1 MTNKFV
7 GITLLGIIGHSQA
20 LQDIQRHNNNE
31 RIISIFETSRSVV
44 NSYMGDE
51 LII

>member
-1 MTNKFV
+1 MTNFV

-20 LQDIQRHNNNE
+20 QDIQRHNNNE
-31 RIISIFETSRSVV
+31 RIISIYKTSKSVV

-51 LII
+51 LI